1 MTDYGSIA
9 LWGSACIIAFLVIW
23 KTSEYAV
30 ESVLDLGKHF
40 NINQFF
46 IGTVVLGVIVVFPE
60 IVILSLLS
68 IDAAGGDQNSAKM
81 VFPTV
86 LGSTIYDV
94 TLALGIAALIAKDS
108 RGMKITKNLER
119 GDLGFFLMIMA
130 IPLISILTDGLHRLE
145 GFLLIA
151 CGLLYLWSKY
161 LDKEMLE
168 EVEEHTRWGKE
179 KSGMIF
185 AGSMILM
192 IIMGEVFVEGIH
204 HIIEFIIEE
213 QGYNEATAEKIYIFV
228 AMAVI
233 GLASSIPEHIGI
245 ILASRKGHYDLV
257 VGNLMGSAL
266 LNISLALGI
275 AIIIHPIELD
285 PFLLG
290 ASFILAFVTFL
301 FAELIRDQEIT
312 KIEGILLILICPLLM
327 WAAIEAPDALH
338 HVVVTLLEE

>member
-1 MTDYGSIA
+1 MSDYPSLFLAAI
-9 LWGSACIIAFLVIW
+9 ACIIAFLVIW

-68 IDAAGGDQNSAKM
+68 FDAAGGNENAAAM

-94 TLALGIAALIAKDS
+94 TLALGISALIAQDK
-108 RGMKITKNLER
+108 RGMKVSQDLER
-119 GDLGFFLMIMA
+119 GDLGLMLTIMA
-130 IPLISILTDGLHRLE
+130 IPLISILTDGLHQLE
-145 GFLLIA
+145 GVLLVA
-151 CGLLYLWSKY
+151 CGLIYLWSKY

-168 EVEEHTRWGKE
+168 EVEEHVRWGKQTAA
-179 KSGMIF
+179 IVF
-185 AGSMILM
+185 AISMILM
-192 IIMGEVFVEGIH
+192 LIMGEVFVEGIH
-204 HIIEFIIEE
+204 HIIEFIEE
-213 QGYNEATAEKIYIFV
+213 DQGYSEEEAFKLRLFV
-228 AMAVI
+228 AMAVV
-233 GLASSIPEHIGI
+233 GLASSVPEHIGI

-257 VGNLMGSAL
+257 VGNLLGSAV

-275 AIIIHPIELD
+275 AIIIHPIELS

-290 ASFILAFVTFL
+290 AAFILAFVTFL
-301 FAELIRDQEIT
+301 FAELIRDREIT
-312 KIEGILLILICPLLM
+312 KIEGIILILICPLLM
-327 WAAIEAPDALH
+327 WAALEAPDALH
-338 HVVVTLLEE
+338 HVVGILTAE

>member
-1 MTDYGSIA
+1 VSDYPSVLLAG
-9 LWGSACIIAFLVIW
+9 GACLIAFLVIW
-23 KTSEYAV
+23 KTSEFAV

-46 IGTVVLGVIVVFPE
+46 IGTVVLGIIVVFPE
-60 IVILSLLS
+60 IIILSLLS
-68 IDAAGGDQNSAKM
+68 FDAAAGDENAAAM

-94 TLALGIAALIAKDS
+94 TLALGVAALIAKDK
-108 RGMKITKNLER
+108 RGMKITRDLER
-119 GDLGFFLMIMA
+119 GDLGFLLTIMA

-145 GFLLIA
+145 GVLLVA
-151 CGLLYLWSKY
+151 CGMIYLWSKY
-161 LDKEMLE
+161 LDKDMLE
-168 EVEEHTRWGKE
+168 EVEERTRWGKR
-179 KSGMIF
+179 MAAIIF

-192 IIMGEVFVEGIH
+192 LIMGEIFVEGIQ

-213 QGYNEATAEKIYIFV
+213 QGYNEEEAFKVYLFV
-228 AMAVI
+228 AMAVV

-245 ILASRKGHYDLV
+245 ILASRKAHYDLV
-257 VGNLMGSAL
+257 VGNLLSSAI

-275 AIIIHPIELD
+275 AIIIHPIELS

-301 FAELIRDQEIT
+301 FAELIRDKEIT

-327 WAAIEAPDALH
+327 WAAIDAPDALR
-338 HVVVTLLEE
+338 HVVETLLAD